1 MLQNKPL
8 IHFGEN
14 IWVIEGSIVKDMGLS
29 FSTRMIVVKLSDG
42 SLWVCDPVQIP
53 DSTLEEVERLGKIEY
68 LLASTQRHIW
78 RLRSWHEKYPKSQLW
93 TCGNIP
99 RKLRG
104 LPFTGVLNDTP
115 IWVDDFNQII
125 FKGNKLL
132 SEAVFFHKASNTL
145 IMGDIIQN
153 NEKIPGRP
161 FTNFMFRLSGA
172 AYPNGGVGLDLK
184 LTFSECL

>member
-1 MLQNKPL
+1 MN
-8 IHFGEN
+8 
-14 IWVIEGSIVKDMGLS
+14 
-29 FSTRMIVVKLSDG
+29 
-42 SLWVCDPVQIP
+42 
-53 DSTLEEVERLGKIEY
+53 TLKEVEKLGKIEY

-78 RLRSWHEKYPKSQLW
+78 RLRAWHEKYPESQLW

-99 RKLRG
+99 RKLNG
-104 LPFTGVLNDTP
+104 LPFTGVLNDTSMWP
-115 IWVDDFNQII
+115 DDFEQMI
-125 FKGNKLL
+125 FKGNRLL

-172 AYPNGGVGLDLK
+172 AYPNGGVGLDLR
-184 LTFSECL
+184 LTFSDKRKARESLAKIISWDFDKLIIAHGPCVTANAKEYVKSAFSWL